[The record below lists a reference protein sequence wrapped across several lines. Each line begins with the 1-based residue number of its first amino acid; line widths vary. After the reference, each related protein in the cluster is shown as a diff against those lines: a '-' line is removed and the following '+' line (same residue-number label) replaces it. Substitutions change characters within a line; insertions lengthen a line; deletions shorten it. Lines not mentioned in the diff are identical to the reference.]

1 LYRVVSRCTVVPR
14 CIAAAEARNRPTI
27 NELYKGTRI
36 FYVVSSFRMRD
47 VTQKMR
53 DPLDVRRCV
62 CAGGVFVSA
71 CVWALA

>member
-1 LYRVVSRCTVVPR
+1 MRPPCAAASRCT
-14 CIAAAEARNRPTI
+14 AAAEARNRPTI